1 MRERPGKERSAG
13 AIEDQVLVERVLSGD
28 NRAFERLVEKYKKR
42 IYYLAYKMTR
52 DHDSADE
59 LAQESFV
66 KAYQALTRFKKG
78 YNFYTWLY
86 RICVNLCINFLKK
99 EKNSIPTDYVTDKE
113 LLQFSRRV
121 SDQLES
127 MINSEQAAIVKQAL
141 ETIPPDQKAVFILK
155 TYENMTYEQ
164 MATVM
169 NCSVGTVMSRLYRAR
184 HKLRSA
190 LEAAETE
197 KDVSDGNLQA

>member
-28 NRAFERLVEKYKKR
+28 NRAFEKLVEKYKKR

-66 KAYQALTRFKKG
+66 KAYQALSRFKKG
-78 YNFYTWLY
+78 YSFYTWIY
-86 RICVNLCINFLKK
+86 RICVNLSINFLKK
-99 EKNSIPTDYVTDKE
+99 EKNSVSTDLISDHE
-113 LLQFSRRV
+113 LLHFSKSV
-121 SDQLES
+121 SNQLES
-127 MINSEQAAIVKQAL
+127 MIMSEQAAIVKQAL
-141 ETIPPDQKAVFILK
+141 ETIPPEQKAVFILK

-164 MATVM
+164 MADVLS
-169 NCSVGTVMSRLYRAR
+169 CSIGTVMSRLFRAR
-184 HKLRSA
+184 HKLRGA
-190 LEAAETE
+190 LAAAEAG
-197 KDVSDGNLQA
+197 KDVADEDL

>member
-1 MRERPGKERSAG
+1 MRDRPGKERSAG

-28 NRAFERLVEKYKKR
+28 NRAFEKLVEKYKKR

-66 KAYQALTRFKKG
+66 KAYQALSRFKKG
-78 YNFYTWLY
+78 YSFYTWIY
-86 RICVNLCINFLKK
+86 RICVNLSINFLKK
-99 EKNSIPTDYVTDKE
+99 EKNSVSTDLISDKE
-113 LLQFSRRV
+113 LLHFSKNV
-121 SDQLES
+121 SNQLES
-127 MINSEQAAIVKQAL
+127 MITSEQAAIVKQAL

-164 MATVM
+164 MSNIL
-169 NCSVGTVMSRLYRAR
+169 NCSIGTVMSRLFRAR
-184 HKLRSA
+184 HKLRGA
-190 LEAAETE
+190 LAAAESE
-197 KDVSDGNLQA
+197 KDVTDENL

>member
-1 MRERPGKERSAG
+1 MGKRPGKERSAG

-28 NRAFERLVEKYKKR
+28 NRAFEKLVEKYKKR

-66 KAYQALTRFKKG
+66 KAYQALSRFKKD
-78 YNFYTWLY
+78 YSFYTWIY
-86 RICVNLCINFLKK
+86 RICVNLSINFLKK
-99 EKNSIPTDYVTDKE
+99 EKNSISTDFISDKE
-113 LLQFSRRV
+113 LLQFSGNV

-127 MINSEQAAIVKQAL
+127 MITSEQAAIVKQAL

-169 NCSVGTVMSRLYRAR
+169 DCSIGTVMSRLYRAR
-184 HKLRSA
+184 HKLRNA
-190 LEAAETE
+190 LEAAESE
-197 KDVSDGNLQA
+197 KDVTDGNL